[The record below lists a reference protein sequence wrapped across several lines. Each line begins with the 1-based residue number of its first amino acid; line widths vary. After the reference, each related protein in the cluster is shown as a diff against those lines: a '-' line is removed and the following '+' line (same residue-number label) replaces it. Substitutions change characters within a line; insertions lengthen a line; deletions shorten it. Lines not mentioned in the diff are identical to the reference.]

1 MAFDPG
7 FLDELRARTPIAAVI
22 GRRTKLSRSGRNWKA
37 CCPFHGEK
45 TPSFY
50 VYDDH
55 FHCFGCGV
63 HGDVISFVMQSEG
76 RSFPEAVEQLAN
88 EAGLD
93 MPRQDPRQEARSR
106 EARSLGDVLEAV
118 QNVYRQALYAPAG
131 RQALAYLRRRGLTD
145 ATIERFGL
153 GWAGEGR
160 GALLEALRGQDI
172 TADQLMQAGLMRVDE
187 HGAPRGELFFSR
199 VMFPI
204 RDRRGKLISFGGRT
218 LGDAQ
223 PKYVNGPETAL
234 FSKRRALYNLDQAR
248 NALRDPGQT
257 LIVAEGY
264 MDVISLAQAGFEA
277 AVAPLGTAMGVEQL
291 ELLWRE
297 ASHPVLCLD
306 GDAAGARAA
315 LRVAELALPL
325 LSPERSLKFC
335 RLDPKDDP
343 DSLIRRDG
351 PQAMRQVIEGAR
363 SLADEL
369 FQLMLSGVQHD
380 VPEQRAALKKRL
392 EASAALIADKDLASE
407 YRRALMDRF
416 FASAQ
421 RGGGRAGTGRGMPA
435 RRTSGQGGAAG
446 GARQNRARTIEVGSG
461 ALERL
466 RLLTTLVLRHPA
478 ILPQIEDPYGRLDLP
493 HPLDELRDAV
503 LDWFGA
509 QADTHPEALTSAACL
524 VALDNEGLGDEARGL
539 LERGVLP
546 PAQAEKN
553 GLFSLEPIQQ
563 WWHFFGLVNFPAF
576 VREVEQDMQAALANP
591 SLEGLPDA
599 LLVRLRTLDRLRRG
613 EEGDE
618 DEG

>member
-93 MPRQDPRQEARSR
+93 MPRQDPRQEARAQ

-118 QNVYRQALYAPAG
+118 QAVYRQALYQPGG
-131 RQALAYLRRRGLTD
+131 RQALAYLRRRGLSD

-172 TADQLMQAGLMRVDE
+172 GAEQLVQAGLMRVDE
-187 HGAPRGELFFSR
+187 RGAPRGELFFSR

-204 RDRRGKLISFGGRT
+204 RDRRGRLISFGGRT

-234 FSKRRALYNLDQAR
+234 FSKRRALYNLDLAR
-248 NALRDPGQT
+248 AALRDPAQK
-257 LIVAEGY
+257 LIVVEGY
-264 MDVISLAQAGFEA
+264 MDVIALAQAGFEA
-277 AVAPLGTAMGVEQL
+277 AVAPLGTAMGAEQL

-297 ASHPVLCLD
+297 ASHPILCLD

-315 LRVAELALPL
+315 LRVAELAMPL
-325 LSPERSLKFC
+325 LTHERSLNFC

-343 DSLIRRDG
+343 DSLIRREG
-351 PQAMRQVIEGAR
+351 PQAMQRVLDGAS
-363 SLADEL
+363 SLAEEL
-369 FQLMLSGVQHD
+369 FQLMMAGVQQD

-392 EASAALIADKDLASE
+392 EAAAALIADKDLASE
-407 YRRALMDRF
+407 YRRALMERF
-416 FASAQ
+416 FASSR
-421 RGGGRAGTGRGMPA
+421 RGGRN
-435 RRTSGQGGAAG
+435 G
-446 GARQNRARTIEVGSG
+446 GARSGAAKPPVRSAAIDTG

-466 RLLTTLVLRHPA
+466 RLLTVLVLRSPA
-478 ILPQIEDPYGRLDLP
+478 LLPEIEDQFGRLDLP
-493 HPLDELRDAV
+493 SPLDEIRDTV
-503 LDWFGA
+503 LDWFAELPSEEGLTA
-509 QADTHPEALTSAACL
+509 EACLEAL
-524 VALDNEGLGDEARGL
+524 EQQGLGDEARSLLHNGL
-539 LERGVLP
+539 V
-546 PAQAEKN
+546 PASQAERN

-591 SLEGLPDA
+591 SLQGLPEA
-599 LLVRLRTLDRLRRG
+599 LVVRLRTLDRLRRG
-613 EEGDE
+613 EENDDE
-618 DEG
+618 D

>member
-1 MAFDPG
+1 MALDPG

-88 EAGLD
+88 EAGLE
-93 MPRQDPRQEARSR
+93 MPRQDPRQEARAQ

-118 QNVYRQALYAPAG
+118 QAVYRQALYASEG

-145 ATIERFGL
+145 TTIERFGL

-160 GALLEALRGQDI
+160 GALVEALRGRGI
-172 TADQLMQAGLMRVDE
+172 ETEQLVQAGLMRVDE
-187 HGAPRGELFFSR
+187 RGMPKGELFFSR

-204 RDRRGKLISFGGRT
+204 RDRRGRLISFGGRT

-223 PKYVNGPETAL
+223 PKYVNGPETTL

-248 NALRDPGQT
+248 AALRDPAQR
-257 LIVAEGY
+257 LVVAEGY
-264 MDVISLAQAGFEA
+264 MDVIALAQAGFES

-297 ASHPVLCLD
+297 ASHPILCLD

-315 LRVAELALPL
+315 LRVAEIALPL
-325 LSPERSLKFC
+325 LTPERSLKFC
-335 RLDPKDDP
+335 RLDSKDDP

-351 PQAMRQVIEGAR
+351 PSAMNRVLDGAT
-363 SLADEL
+363 SLAEEL
-369 FQLMLSGVQHD
+369 FQLMQSGVQHD

-416 FASAQ
+416 FASSRRGATKGRSGLGRSGAGRFPEAGVKPVS
-421 RGGGRAGTGRGMPA
+421 RGGAVETGA
-435 RRTSGQGGAAG
+435 
-446 GARQNRARTIEVGSG
+446 I
-461 ALERL
+461 ERL
-466 RLLTTLVLRHPA
+466 RLLTVLVLRYPA
-478 ILPQIEDPYGRLDLP
+478 LLPQIEDPFGRLELP
-493 HPLDELRDAV
+493 HPLDDIRDGV
-503 LDWFGA
+503 LDWF
-509 QADTHPEALTSAACL
+509 ADLSSSDALTEEACL
-524 VALDNEGLGDEARGL
+524 DALENEGLGEEVRLLLARNL
-539 LERGVLP
+539 VP
-546 PAQAEKN
+546 PAQSEKG
-553 GLFSLEPIQQ
+553 GLFSLDPIQQ

-576 VREVEQDMQAALANP
+576 KREVEQDMQAALANP
-591 SLEGLPDA
+591 ALEGLPET
-599 LLVRLRTLDRLRRG
+599 LLVRLNTLERLKRG
-613 EEGDE
+613 EAGD
-618 DEG
+618 DAD

>member
-1 MAFDPG
+1 MALDPG

-88 EAGLD
+88 EAGLE
-93 MPRQDPRQEARSR
+93 MPRQDPRQEARAQ

-118 QNVYRQALYAPAG
+118 QTVYRQALYASEG

-160 GALLEALRGQDI
+160 GALVEALRGKGI
-172 TADQLMQAGLMRVDE
+172 ETEQLVQAGLMRVDE
-187 HGAPRGELFFSR
+187 RGMPKGELFFSR

-204 RDRRGKLISFGGRT
+204 RDRRGRLISFGGRT

-248 NALRDPGQT
+248 AALRDPAQR
-257 LIVAEGY
+257 LVVAEGY
-264 MDVISLAQAGFEA
+264 MDVIALAQAGFEA

-297 ASHPVLCLD
+297 ASHPILCLD

-315 LRVAELALPL
+315 LRVAEIALPL
-325 LSPERSLKFC
+325 LTPERSLKFC

-351 PQAMRQVIEGAR
+351 PSAMNRVLDGAT
-363 SLADEL
+363 SLAEEL
-369 FQLMLSGVQHD
+369 FQLMQSGVQHD

-416 FASAQ
+416 FASSRRGAAKG
-421 RGGGRAGTGRGMPA
+421 RGGFGRGGLGRSEAGRFPQPGA
-435 RRTSGQGGAAG
+435 NSVNRGGTVET
-446 GARQNRARTIEVGSG
+446 GAI
-461 ALERL
+461 ERL
-466 RLLTTLVLRHPA
+466 RLLTVLVLRYPA
-478 ILPQIEDPYGRLDLP
+478 LLPEIEDPFGRLELP
-493 HPLDELRDAV
+493 HPLDDIRDGV
-503 LDWFGA
+503 LDWF
-509 QADTHPEALTSAACL
+509 ADLSSSDALTEEACL
-524 VALDNEGLGDEARGL
+524 AALENEGLGEEVRL
-539 LERGVLP
+539 LLAHNLVP
-546 PAQAEKN
+546 PAQSEKG
-553 GLFSLEPIQQ
+553 GLFSLDPIHQ

-576 VREVEQDMQAALANP
+576 KREVEQDMQAALANP
-591 SLEGLPDA
+591 ALEGLPEA
-599 LLVRLRTLDRLRRG
+599 LLVRLNTLERLKRG
-613 EEGDE
+613 EAGDDAE
-618 DEG
+618 

>member
-7 FLDELRARTPIAAVI
+7 FLDELRARTPIAAVV

-93 MPRQDPRQEARSR
+93 MPRQDPRQEARAQ

-118 QNVYRQALYAPAG
+118 QAVYRQALFQPAG
-131 RQALAYLRRRGLTD
+131 RQALAYLRRRGLSD

-160 GALLEALRGQDI
+160 GALAEALRGQNI
-172 TADQLMQAGLMRVDE
+172 TPEQLVQAGLMRVDE
-187 HGAPRGELFFSR
+187 RGAPRGELFFSR

-204 RDRRGKLISFGGRT
+204 RDRRGRLISFGGRT

-234 FSKRRALYNLDQAR
+234 FSKRRALYNLDLAR
-248 NALRDPGQT
+248 AALRDPAQK
-257 LIVAEGY
+257 LIVVEGY
-264 MDVISLAQAGFEA
+264 MDVIALAQAGFEA
-277 AVAPLGTAMGVEQL
+277 AVAPLGTAMGAEQL

-297 ASHPVLCLD
+297 ASHPILCLD

-325 LSPERSLKFC
+325 LTHERSLNFC

-343 DSLIRRDG
+343 DSLIRREG
-351 PQAMRQVIEGAR
+351 PQAMARVLDGAS

-369 FQLMLSGVQHD
+369 FQLMMAGVQQD

-407 YRRALMDRF
+407 YRRALMERF
-416 FASAQ
+416 FASSR
-421 RGGGRAGTGRGMPA
+421 RGGRNGATKPRDAKAKLR
-435 RRTSGQGGAAG
+435 GGAID
-446 GARQNRARTIEVGSG
+446 TG

-466 RLLTTLVLRHPA
+466 RLLTVLVLRSPSL
-478 ILPQIEDPYGRLDLP
+478 LPEIEDQYGRLEFP
-493 HPLDELRDAV
+493 SPLDEIRDTI
-503 LDWFGA
+503 LDWFAELTSEEGL
-509 QADTHPEALTSAACL
+509 TSESCLEALE
-524 VALDNEGLGDEARGL
+524 VGGLGDEARSLLHNGL
-539 LERGVLP
+539 V
-546 PAQAEKN
+546 PASQADRN
-553 GLFSLEPIQQ
+553 SLFSLEPIQQ

-591 SLEGLPDA
+591 SLEGLPEA

-613 EEGDE
+613 EESDDE
-618 DEG
+618 A

>member
-93 MPRQDPRQEARSR
+93 MPRQDPWQEARSR

-118 QNVYRQALYAPAG
+118 QNVYRQALYAPEG
-131 RQALAYLRRRGLTD
+131 RQALSYLRRRGLTE

-160 GALLEALRGQDI
+160 GALLQALRGQDI
-172 TADQLMQAGLMRVDE
+172 TAEQLLQAGLMRVDE

-204 RDRRGKLISFGGRT
+204 RDRRGRLISFGGRT

-223 PKYVNGPETAL
+223 PKYVNGPETTL

-248 NALRDPGQT
+248 NALRDPAQK
-257 LIVAEGY
+257 LVVAEGY
-264 MDVISLAQAGFEA
+264 MDVIALAQAGFEA

-297 ASHPVLCLD
+297 ASHPILCLD

-325 LSPERSLKFC
+325 LTPERSLQFC

-351 PQAMRQVIEGAR
+351 PQAMRQVLDGAT

-369 FQLMLSGVQHD
+369 FQLMQAGVKQD

-392 EASAALIADKDLASE
+392 EASAALVADRDLAAE
-407 YRRALMDRF
+407 YRRALMERF
-416 FASAQ
+416 FASSR
-421 RGGGRAGTGRGMPA
+421 RGKGRSGPSRPDSGKSRVRNIAVGDGAG
-435 RRTSGQGGAAG
+435 
-446 GARQNRARTIEVGSG
+446 
-461 ALERL
+461 ERL
-466 RLLTTLVLRHPA
+466 RVLTVLVLRHPS

-493 HPLDELRDAV
+493 HPLDEIRDTI
-503 LDWFGA
+503 LDWFAEIGSSDLLTE
-509 QADTHPEALTSAACL
+509 QNALA
-524 VALDNEGLGDEARGL
+524 ALDHEGLGDEARQL
-539 LERGVLP
+539 IARGVVP
-546 PAQAEKN
+546 SAQAETG
-553 GLFSLEPIQQ
+553 GLFNQAPLQQ

-576 VREVEQDMQAALANP
+576 MREVEQDMQAALANP
-591 SLEGLPDA
+591 ALEGLPEA
-599 LLVRLRTLDRLRRG
+599 LMVRLRTLERLRRG
-613 EEGDE
+613 EEGD
-618 DEG
+618 DAD

>member
-1 MAFDPG
+1 MAFDLG

-93 MPRQDPRQEARSR
+93 MPRQDPRQEARAQ

-118 QNVYRQALYAPAG
+118 QAVYRQALYQPAG
-131 RQALAYLRRRGLTD
+131 KQALAYLRRRGLSD

-172 TADQLMQAGLMRVDE
+172 TAELLLQAGLMRVDE
-187 HGAPRGELFFSR
+187 RGAPKGELFFSR
-199 VMFPI
+199 VIFPI
-204 RDRRGKLISFGGRT
+204 RDRRGRLISFGGRT

-248 NALRDPGQT
+248 AALRDPAQK

-264 MDVISLAQAGFEA
+264 MDVIALAQAGFDA
-277 AVAPLGTAMGVEQL
+277 AVAPLGTAMGAEQL

-297 ASHPVLCLD
+297 ASHPILCLD

-351 PQAMRQVIEGAR
+351 PQAMRSVLDGAS
-363 SLADEL
+363 SLAEEL
-369 FQLMLSGVQHD
+369 FQLMLAGVQQD
-380 VPEQRAALKKRL
+380 VPEQRAAFKKRL
-392 EASAALIADKDLASE
+392 EAAAALIADRDLASE

-416 FASAQ
+416 FASSR
-421 RGGGRAGTGRGMPA
+421 RGGK
-435 RRTSGQGGAAG
+435 GAAG
-446 GARQNRARTIEVGSG
+446 KPRREKTPIRVAIGETG

-466 RLLTTLVLRHPA
+466 RLLTALVLRYPTL
-478 ILPQIEDPYGRLDLP
+478 LPEIEDHYGRLDLP
-493 HPLDELRDAV
+493 APLDDVRDAV
-503 LDWFGA
+503 LDWF
-509 QADTHPEALTSAACL
+509 ADLPSADALTGEACL
-524 VALDNEGLGDEARGL
+524 MALDAEGLGDEARTL
-539 LERGVLP
+539 LGSSLA
-546 PAQAEKN
+546 PAPQGEKG

-563 WWHFFGLVNFPAF
+563 WWHFLGLVNFPAF

-591 SLEGLPDA
+591 ALEGLPEA

-613 EEGDE
+613 EESEGE
-618 DEG
+618 D